1 MLTRTGAG
9 TSTRRKWNRTNSNG
23 EALMT
28 LNELVTLANEKGLT
42 FEQFMTRA
50 EARMHAGDPD
60 DKFAAGRP
68 LNYSRMTRHM
78 KTYEPGEAVRAVM
91 ADVQVPQT
99 WVVITEDWCGDSA
112 QTLPVLAAVA
122 GLNPLVSFRILDR
135 DTYPEAIESYLTT
148 GSRSIPIVV
157 ATQTD
162 MAGNSEELWV
172 WGPRPDAAKPL
183 VTAWKNEHE
192 TNTDWYPL
200 LHTWYSQN
208 AHVHVESDIL
218 GRINALVQR

>member
-1 MLTRTGAG
+1 
-9 TSTRRKWNRTNSNG
+9 
-23 EALMT
+23 MT
-28 LNELVTLANEKGLT
+28 LNELVSLANDKGLT
-42 FEQFMTRA
+42 FEQFLARA
-50 EARMHAGDPD
+50 EQRMHANDSE

-78 KTYEPGEAVRAVM
+78 KTYQPSDAIVAVM
-91 ADVQVPQT
+91 AEIQVHQT

-112 QTLPVLAAVA
+112 QTLPVLAAIA
-122 GLNPLVSFRILDR
+122 GLNPRVSFMILDR
-135 DTYPEAIESYLTT
+135 DTYPEAIESYLTN
-148 GSRSIPIVV
+148 GSRSIPIVI
-157 ATQTD
+157 ATQSD
-162 MAGNSEELWV
+162 EAGNSEELWV

-200 LHTWYSQN
+200 LHTWYSQH
-208 AHVHVESDIL
+208 AHQHVESDIL